1 MDASCNS
8 EEQARYRHRYRQHLL
23 QLSLSLSTLASS
35 PAMTPVIRSPRFA
48 SLPFVYFF
56 PSQERVIARNTSFLQ
71 HVQEF
76 VPWIGSPFRLPIS
89 KSYVWRRV
97 IIFTRFSNS
106 FLDPLLVLCHFSP
119 NWFSLN
125 EAEIWQ
131 SVKLTLPSL
140 LNCSI
145 ISFLENWLEKFRDNY
160 GY

>member
-23 QLSLSLSTLASS
+23 QLSLSLYISLIARDDAYNSLA
-35 PAMTPVIRSPRFA
+35 PIRFA
-48 SLPFVYFF
+48 ALRIFLPLSRESYRQEYII
-56 PSQERVIARNTSFLQ
+56 PSTRSRI
-71 HVQEF
+71 
-76 VPWIGSPFRLPIS
+76 WIGSPFRLPIS
-89 KSYVWRRV
+89 KSYAWRRV

-119 NWFSLN
+119 NWFSLRN
-125 EAEIWQ
+125 LTEIWQ

-140 LNCSI
+140 LNCFI